1 MKGDSDPVPK
11 TYLDR
16 FAAEHLTMN
25 SISVERRKFVLK
37 TLDTLARY
45 SERPLDDIDGN
56 DVSAW
61 AAAMIEHGYQPGSVA
76 TAMKAVRSFYRWMWS
91 SNLIDADHFMRIAN
105 VSIPRGAYSSQPRP
119 YSRKEIAT
127 MWADL
132 ATTWPYT
139 SDLTLRRWQNGTSP
153 WRSVKKHAMRL
164 QLNAIC
170 ELALVC
176 GLRRI
181 EIHRLRFDDVH
192 PDNRYVVVHGKR
204 HDQNAKVREVP
215 YPTSTRQAVHEWFRM
230 RGLMSPEP
238 GLGIWLSITGP
249 EPANALNFRRLGGIL
264 NTFGDYELHRLR
276 HTCATER
283 LRAGM
288 TLEQL
293 SRFLGHSNIKQTL
306 VYAKLVSDDI
316 HKSAERTDAAFQDA
330 IGRPQEAA

>member
-1 MKGDSDPVPK
+1 VSK

-16 FAAEHLTMN
+16 FTAEHLATN
-25 SISVERRKFVLK
+25 SISLDRQKLVLK
-37 TLDTLARY
+37 TIRSLETY
-45 SERPLDDIDGN
+45 SERPLEDIDEV
-56 DVSAW
+56 DVRVWSTAL
-61 AAAMIEHGYQPGSVA
+61 IEHGYKPSSVA
-76 TAMKAVRSFYRWMWS
+76 TLMKAVRSFYRWLWS
-91 SNLIDADHFMRIAN
+91 AHIIDADRYLHIRN
-105 VSIPRGAYSSQPRP
+105 VPIPRGAYSGQPRP
-119 YSRKEIAT
+119 YSRREIAT

-139 SDLTLRRWQNGTSP
+139 TDLTMRRWRNGTSP

-181 EIHRLRFDDVH
+181 EIHRLGFDDVH
-192 PDNRYVVVHGKR
+192 PDNRYIVVHGKR
-204 HDQNAKVREVP
+204 TDQNPKVREVP
-215 YPTSTRQAVHEWFRM
+215 YPDSTREAVLAWFRM
-230 RGLMSPEP
+230 RGQMSPEP

-249 EPANALNFRRLGGIL
+249 EPAAALRFRRLGGIL
-264 NTFGDYELHRLR
+264 TTFGDYELHRLR

-293 SRFLGHSNIKQTL
+293 SRFLGHSDISQTL
-306 VYAKLVSDDI
+306 AYAKLINDDI
-316 HKSAERTDAAFQDA
+316 HRSAERTDAAFQAA
-330 IGRPQEAA
+330 IGRPQAAA